1 MLDGNCHSK
10 RSKKAQWQEAL
21 IQRSAR
27 VKRSDGA
34 SQSTC
39 RVVKSPFEPELY
51 LDRDSLPSVVCYPKN
66 AFHLLLECRSFL
78 LSKKVIMILVFWS
91 QPKYEMFLGT
101 FGSLAKACRQ
111 IQNVTKNYIFQ
122 CNPLKWLRS
131 IQWLLTPHWIN
142 LKRWCGGQ
150 QIFNGL
156 CTVCC
161 DSRIHFQEAP
171 TIIIIHFSNGNTY
184 PYFVHLTTSDVF
196 SFNAIMRW
204 VIWIKKW
211 YIQCIHS
218 VFIILC

>member
-51 LDRDSLPSVVCYPKN
+51 LDRDSLPCVVCYPKN

-91 QPKYEMFLGT
+91 QPRLEMFLGT
-101 FGSLAKACRQ
+101 FGSLARPAGRFKIWQKTIFFSAILSNDYVPSNDFLRR
-111 IQNVTKNYIFQ
+111 IESISRDDVVVSRSLMASVLSAVIAEYIFKRHQ
-122 CNPLKWLRS
+122 PLSSSTFQMVIHIRISS
-131 IQWLLTPHWIN
+131 ISQLPMYSALM
-142 LKRWCGGQ
+142 Q
-150 QIFNGL
+150 
-156 CTVCC
+156 
-161 DSRIHFQEAP
+161 
-171 TIIIIHFSNGNTY
+171 
-184 PYFVHLTTSDVF
+184 
-196 SFNAIMRW
+196 
-204 VIWIKKW
+204 
-211 YIQCIHS
+211 
-218 VFIILC
+218 

>member
-1 MLDGNCHSK
+1 MARSANTEERQSK
-10 RSKKAQWQEAL
+10 KKRRRIAINVPRSKEPIWARAL
-21 IQRSAR
+21 FRPGLSTLCGMLSQKCLSFASR
-27 VKRSDGA
+27 VQIISF
-34 SQSTC
+34 
-39 RVVKSPFEPELY
+39 VKEGHHDFG
-51 LDRDSLPSVVCYPKN
+51 
-66 AFHLLLECRSFL
+66 
-78 LSKKVIMILVFWS
+78 ILVTTEVWNV
-91 QPKYEMFLGT
+91 
-101 FGSLAKACRQ
+101 FGYLRYFNKACRQ
-111 IQNVTKNYIFQ
+111 IQNMTKNYIFQ

-211 YIQCIHS
+211 YMYN